1 MSESVLYRMED
12 INYNNFSDGIIFI
25 FSLSDEDR
33 ATRVFDQLLKE
44 NVKILELIIIKYN
57 NSVELPGNVKSH
69 IDESK
74 IKSILI
80 NNSSIDFV
88 NFLKSLSFDNKQK
101 AIVIDIS
108 CIHVP
113 EMFTLLKFL
122 KVEGICGLD
131 IVYSV
136 PFDYNFTSEPF
147 TSYKSYS
154 GDLKMVEPIGFSG
167 STNSKNVELYMFIG
181 FEGPLALKVHEDCEY
196 SELKLINS
204 LPSFFPKYKDIA
216 IINNYKL
223 MQYPHTSLYVPA
235 DNPFETYNL
244 LESSVNKD
252 NNICIAPLS
261 TKPIALGICLFAL
274 YNESVRVVYP
284 TSEKYNANTTHS
296 IYKSC
301 LYHIDF

>member
-1 MSESVLYRMED
+1 MSENVLYRMED
-12 INYNNFSDGIIFI
+12 INYNNFSEGIIFI
-25 FSLSDEDR
+25 FALSNEDR
-33 ATRVFDQLLKE
+33 ATKVLHQLLEK
-44 NVKILELIIIKYN
+44 NVKILELIVIKYN
-57 NSVELPGNVKSH
+57 NKVKLPENVKSS
-69 IDESK
+69 IDDK
-74 IKSILI
+74 ITKSILI
-80 NNSSIDFV
+80 SNSAMDFV
-88 NFLKSLSFDNKQK
+88 NFIKSLSFDNEQNK
-101 AIVIDIS
+101 IVIDIS

-122 KVEGICGLD
+122 KVKGICELD

-154 GDLKMVEPIGFSG
+154 GDLKMIEPIGFSG
-167 STNSKNVELYMFIG
+167 SSNSKNVELYMFIG
-181 FEGPLALKVHEDCEY
+181 FEGPLALKVHEECEY

-223 MQYPHTSLYVPA
+223 MQYPHSSLYVPA

-244 LESSVNKD
+244 LESSVD
-252 NNICIAPLS
+252 NNNNVCIAPLS

-274 YNESVRVVYP
+274 HNESVRVVYP
-284 TSEKYNANTTHS
+284 TSEEYNANTTHS

>member
-12 INYNNFSDGIIFI
+12 INYNNFSEGIIFI
-25 FSLSDEDR
+25 FALSNEDR
-33 ATRVFDQLLKE
+33 ATKVLHQLLEK
-44 NVKILELIIIKYN
+44 NVKILELIVIKYN
-57 NSVELPGNVKSH
+57 NKVKLPENVKSS
-69 IDESK
+69 IDDK
-74 IKSILI
+74 ITKSILI
-80 NNSSIDFV
+80 SNSAMDFV
-88 NFLKSLSFDNKQK
+88 NFIKSLSFDNEQNK
-101 AIVIDIS
+101 IVIDIS

-122 KVEGICGLD
+122 KVKGICELD

-154 GDLKMVEPIGFSG
+154 GDLKMIEPIGFSG
-167 STNSKNVELYMFIG
+167 SSNSKNVELYMFIG
-181 FEGPLALKVHEDCEY
+181 FEGPLALKVHEECEY

-223 MQYPHTSLYVPA
+223 MQYPHSSLYVPA

-244 LESSVNKD
+244 LESSVD
-252 NNICIAPLS
+252 NNNNVCIAPLS

-274 YNESVRVVYP
+274 HNESVRVVYP
-284 TSEKYNANTTHS
+284 TSEEYNANTTHS

>member
-12 INYNNFSDGIIFI
+12 INYNNFSGGIIFI
-25 FSLSDEDR
+25 FALSNEDR
-33 ATRVFDQLLKE
+33 ATKVLHQLLEK
-44 NVKILELIIIKYN
+44 NVKILELIVIKYN
-57 NSVELPGNVKSH
+57 NKVKLPENVKSS
-69 IDESK
+69 IDDK
-74 IKSILI
+74 ITKSILI
-80 NNSSIDFV
+80 SNSAMDFV
-88 NFLKSLSFDNKQK
+88 NFIKSLSFDNEQNK
-101 AIVIDIS
+101 IVIDIS

-122 KVEGICGLD
+122 KVKGICELD

-154 GDLKMVEPIGFSG
+154 GDLKMIEPIGFSG
-167 STNSKNVELYMFIG
+167 SSNSKNVELYMFIG
-181 FEGPLALKVHEDCEY
+181 FEGPLALKVHEECEY

-223 MQYPHTSLYVPA
+223 MQYPHSSLYVPA

-244 LESSVNKD
+244 LESSVD
-252 NNICIAPLS
+252 NNNNVCIAPLS

-274 YNESVRVVYP
+274 HNESVRVVYP
-284 TSEKYNANTTHS
+284 TSEEYNANTTHS

>member
-1 MSESVLYRMED
+1 MKSSID
-12 INYNNFSDGIIFI
+12 D
-25 FSLSDEDR
+25 
-33 ATRVFDQLLKE
+33 
-44 NVKILELIIIKYN
+44 KIT
-57 NSVELPGNVKSH
+57 
-69 IDESK
+69 
-74 IKSILI
+74 KSILI
-80 NNSSIDFV
+80 SNSAMDFV
-88 NFLKSLSFDNKQK
+88 NFIKSLSFDNEQNK
-101 AIVIDIS
+101 IVIDIS

-122 KVEGICGLD
+122 KVKGICELD

-154 GDLKMVEPIGFSG
+154 GDLKMIEPIGFSG
-167 STNSKNVELYMFIG
+167 SSNSKNVELYMFIG
-181 FEGPLALKVHEDCEY
+181 FEGPLALKVHEECEY

-223 MQYPHTSLYVPA
+223 MQYPHSSLYVPA

-244 LESSVNKD
+244 LESSVD
-252 NNICIAPLS
+252 NNNNVCIAPLS

-274 YNESVRVVYP
+274 HNESVRVVYP
-284 TSEKYNANTTHS
+284 TSEEYNANTTHS